1 VISSS
6 GTLSS
11 PRCKWMSFG
20 PSLKKT
26 PKSPWTDNPRAPFPP
41 QEGRGRSL
49 GTTWIW
55 RAFAPE
61 FRLRLASLVG
71 NRNLYSARRLLRK
84 IRTRLDDSLPLFTSD
99 SLRHY
104 AEVLLELFGRWE
116 KPFPKG
122 LRGRLPNPRRV
133 PSSALR
139 YAQVHKE
146 RQGGR
151 VVKVTRSVIFGQRRP
166 VEAQAASLKR
176 ADGREGQINTAY
188 IERDNLRLR
197 QELRRLSRKT
207 SGFSK
212 NRRELQH
219 ALDFIDAHD
228 NFVRPHSSLRLRSP
242 SEGNCCW
249 IYRTPAMAAGICG
262 HIWTLEELLC
272 HKA

>member
-1 VISSS
+1 
-6 GTLSS
+6 
-11 PRCKWMSFG
+11 MSFG

-26 PKSPWTDNPRAPFPP
+26 PKSPWTANPTAPFLPP
-41 QEGRGRSL
+41 KGRGRSL

-84 IRTRLDDSLPLFTSD
+84 IRRRLDDSLPLFTSD

-104 AEVLLELFGRWE
+104 AEVLLELFGQWE
-116 KPFPKG
+116 KPVPKG
-122 LRGRLPNPRRV
+122 LRGRLPKPRRV
-133 PSSALR
+133 PSPALR

-151 VVKVTRSVIFGQRRP
+151 VVKVTRSVIFGKRRP

-176 ADGREGQINTAY
+176 ADGSEGQINTAY
-188 IERDNLRLR
+188 IERDNLTLR
-197 QELRRLSRKT
+197 QELRRLARKT
-207 SGFSK
+207 LGFSK
-212 NRRELQH
+212 NRRELQN

-228 NFVRPHSSLRLRSP
+228 NFVKPHRALRLRARSK
-242 SEGNCCW
+242 GDHVW
-249 IYRTPAMAAGICG
+249 VLRTPAMAAGISN
-262 HIWTLEELLC
+262 HVWTLEELLC
-272 HKA
+272 HRE